1 MTIAQSPLI
10 NPSLA
15 HRKCDSLKF
24 RTFKVESVLRR
35 VNVTVLCENST
46 TFRRLV
52 LENRDADTPIM
63 LHGPTVRQFDH
74 LLWGLG
80 VDSLPQPRDEED
92 LECLLD
98 VEELSGHYSIH
109 YLQIRAESTVVAV
122 IAEGTN
128 SAVLSC
134 KTDSLVRMLRITIR
148 IHNNTLFAFLMQMWT
163 WRLHSKELDRTI
175 AIRVA
180 QPSRW
185 DYDPQPF
192 LKLLGHAFY
201 AVMMELES
209 KLSSGQRIDLNSH
222 LKPAEIV
229 HVRCGYHSLRS
240 WWDQI
245 ASKPPVYTHSPQCMY
260 PERCSYVWRIRFKW
274 LAEKDKIPFPKVD
287 GIRRLQEIHKF
298 LVADLFLIKNMPET
312 CRHTALQEL
321 LKRRE
326 HLLKTVHHHF
336 DL

>member
-1 MTIAQSPLI
+1 MTRVLLGRI
-10 NPSLA
+10 N
-15 HRKCDSLKF
+15 
-24 RTFKVESVLRR
+24 
-35 VNVTVLCENST
+35 
-46 TFRRLV
+46 
-52 LENRDADTPIM
+52 
-63 LHGPTVRQFDH
+63 
-74 LLWGLG
+74 
-80 VDSLPQPRDEED
+80 
-92 LECLLD
+92 
-98 VEELSGHYSIH
+98 
-109 YLQIRAESTVVAV
+109 
-122 IAEGTN
+122 
-128 SAVLSC
+128 
-134 KTDSLVRMLRITIR
+134 
-148 IHNNTLFAFLMQMWT
+148 
-163 WRLHSKELDRTI
+163 RLHSKELDRTI

-209 KLSSGQRIDLNSH
+209 KLSSGQRIDLSSH
-222 LKPAEIV
+222 LTQAEMI

-260 PERCSYVWRIRFKW
+260 PERCSYVWRIRFAW

-298 LVADLFLIKNMPET
+298 IAADLFLIKNMPET
-312 CRHTALQEL
+312 CRHSALQEL

-336 DL
+336 DLWCTVVRYCIARLLHR